1 MVVGSGR
8 LTNEREG
15 KAAGG
20 PTDGLFTAAAAP
32 GAAARWP
39 SGHPLVLTTGRRVVD
54 RARG

>member
-1 MVVGSGR
+1 MVVGSGL

-32 GAAARWP
+32 GGAARRP
-39 SGHPLVLTTGRRVVD
+39 SGHPLVLTTGCRIVD